1 MWACVRRAGL
11 PTAKPVYSVCWGA
24 NNEVILYA
32 SGRDLVIQSVQADG
46 RQVKWK
52 AHDGVVMKAD
62 WNAVNG
68 LIVSAGE
75 DCMYKVWDSF
85 GRQLF
90 QSAPFEAVVTSVAW
104 SSNGQV
110 FAVGSYD
117 VLRLCDKTGVR
128 HVSVV
133 GVGWWERGR
142 VATVAPADPSSLLCV
157 WQWSYSRAKPLSG
170 SVYNIAWTSD
180 GTQLAGAGAN
190 GAVVFGELVGR

>member
-1 MWACVRRAGL
+1 
-11 PTAKPVYSVCWGA
+11 VYSVCWGA

-52 AHDGVVMKAD
+52 AHDGVVMKVD

-75 DCMYKVWDSF
+75 DCTYKVWDSF

-90 QSAPFEAVVTSVAW
+90 QSAPFETVVTSVAW
-104 SSNGQV
+104 SSSGEE
-110 FAVGSYD
+110 FAVGSYN

-128 HVSVV
+128 
-133 GVGWWERGR
+133 
-142 VATVAPADPSSLLCV
+142 A
-157 WQWSYSRAKPLSG
+157 
-170 SVYNIAWTSD
+170 
-180 GTQLAGAGAN
+180 
-190 GAVVFGELVGR
+190 